1 MANSFFLLILPMRTL
16 TIHLG
21 SYQGHMGLSLRG
33 SCATAADAN
42 HLDQALNQLLDS
54 QPAQA
59 WVDCQQ
65 LHSLTWLGQRA
76 LLKADTRLRAAGTTL
91 HWCGLATS
99 MLTQLAASGLNSML
113 NLLPADGFRGPR
125 FLLPTL
131 ASDAPAQLA
140 W

>member
-21 SYQGHMGLSLRG
+21 SHQGNMGLSLRG
-33 SCATAADAN
+33 DCATAADAS
-42 HLDQALNQLLDS
+42 HLDQAIGQLLDS
-54 QPAQA
+54 KSPQV

-76 LLKADTRLRAAGTTL
+76 LLKADSRTRAGGIPL
-91 HWCGLATS
+91 YWCGLATS
-99 MLTQLAASGLNSML
+99 MLTQLAASGLNSVL
-113 NLLPADGFRGPR
+113 NLLPAEGFRGPR
-125 FLLPTL
+125 FLLPNLTSPT
-131 ASDAPAQLA
+131 AHQLA

>member
-1 MANSFFLLILPMRTL
+1 MRTL

-33 SCATAADAN
+33 DCATAADAN
-42 HLDQALNQLLDS
+42 HLDKALNQLLDS
-54 QPAQA
+54 HPTQV

-99 MLTQLAASGLNSML
+99 MLAQLAASGLNSML